1 MNMDDFPDEKPGIAW
16 TVYLVAIVGLIAIS
30 LMALLYLSP
39 KAHAQ
44 GLLCA
49 QGDVMIRQT
58 IEVKKQ
64 LPVWEGIIPVEGKA
78 PAEVVLTQ
86 SEDGNWSMFI
96 LGDGKACLLFVGD
109 SANPP
114 IPTGKGV

>member
-1 MNMDDFPDEKPGIAW
+1 MDEFPDEKPGIAW
-16 TVYLVAIVGLIAIS
+16 TIYLVAIVGLIAVA
-30 LMALLYLSP
+30 LMALFALSP
-39 KAHAQ
+39 PAHAQ

-64 LPVWEGIIPVEGKA
+64 LPVWEGVIPIDGR
-78 PAEVVLTQ
+78 PPSEVVLTQ
-86 SEDGNWSMFI
+86 SEKGEWSLFI

-114 IPTGKGV
+114 IQTGKGT